1 MFQNKGFTMIE
12 MLFVLSII
20 VSITLLTIPYYFT
33 HQNNYNF
40 ENVQKQ
46 IGMMIDQAKQ
56 ESLISHQRI
65 DLCFTKK
72 EVYYLKDEQKISF
85 QLPDKFYF
93 DKIVLLVS
101 LYTLNGKTMLRI
113 EKEYQEYISIQSNQE
128 QKLNL
133 EEGIEQCLKEALH

>member
-1 MFQNKGFTMIE
+1 MIE

-46 IGMMIDQAKQ
+46 VGMMIDQAKQ

-93 DKIVLLVS
+93 DKNGNINQANHIVLANNQKKIKIVFHLGS
-101 LYTLNGKTMLRI
+101 G
-113 EKEYQEYISIQSNQE
+113 EYEFQS
-128 QKLNL
+128 
-133 EEGIEQCLKEALH
+133 

>member
-93 DKIVLLVS
+93 DKIKEVYFKKNGNINQANHIVLSNNQKKIKIVFHLGS
-101 LYTLNGKTMLRI
+101 G
-113 EKEYQEYISIQSNQE
+113 EYEFQS
-128 QKLNL
+128 
-133 EEGIEQCLKEALH
+133 